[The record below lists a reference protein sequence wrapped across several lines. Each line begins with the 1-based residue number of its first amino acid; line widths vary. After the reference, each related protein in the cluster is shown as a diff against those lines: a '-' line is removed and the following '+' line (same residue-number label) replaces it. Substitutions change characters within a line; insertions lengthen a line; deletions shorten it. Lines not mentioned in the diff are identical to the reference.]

1 MYVCVCVCVCVYR
14 ERDRARDR
22 ETETEAETET
32 DRYRETETERQRQTG
47 RETERQTKTDRDR
60 QTDIQNIINLPGYCM
75 CSVGVRLGVI
85 PNHFV
90 VFIGYSN
97 LIAKNLPTNPKLKH
111 IPSKVEIC

>member
-1 MYVCVCVCVCVYR
+1 MIYVCVCVCVCVCVYR
-14 ERDRARDR
+14 ERDRERDRARDR
-22 ETETEAETET
+22 ETEAET
-32 DRYRETETERQRQTG
+32 DRQIQRDRDRDRQ
-47 RETERQTKTDRDR
+47 TERQTKTDRDR

-90 VFIGYSN
+90 VFFGYSN